1 MTWREPHRH
10 GTCVAGWMGGERVLA
25 TSFLAMTPQRLA
37 SSTGSSHGRSASGP
51 VLGMEHPRAGHPFD
65 KRKDRHDRHR

>member
-25 TSFLAMTPQRLA
+25 TSFLAMTPQRLV
-37 SSTGSSHGRSASGP
+37 SSTGSSHGRSASGLA
-51 VLGMEHPRAGHPFD
+51 LGMDTRGPATPFD